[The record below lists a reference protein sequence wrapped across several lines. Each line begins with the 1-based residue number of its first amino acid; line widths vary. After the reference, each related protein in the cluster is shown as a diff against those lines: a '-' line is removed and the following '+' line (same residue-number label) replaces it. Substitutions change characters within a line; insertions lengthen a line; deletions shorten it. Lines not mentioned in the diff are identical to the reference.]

1 MNGWRKLT
9 LIECLSW
16 ARPHVKHVSVSVTA
30 HPLPNLTLSNKN
42 PEYHSEVLSSASL
55 TPFRLKQKTAR
66 SGFCVLQALDL
77 DEEKWRP
84 HLLFPFLSFLFLS
97 GPQSGWSLEHQ
108 HHRQNS
114 IPGQNQLD
122 MLELSPSPSSSY
134 LSWTGSRCYKISVPV
149 STPSHCTRGHSGRGA
164 DLQWDPWGITDAPFE
179 LWALSHPS
187 RAARG
192 EWRQGW
198 DSKPNLPSMSPQLLS
213 EVASVSF
220 LF

>member
-16 ARPHVKHVSVSVTA
+16 ARPHVKHFSVSVTA

-42 PEYHSEVLSSASL
+42 PEYHTEVLSSASL

-97 GPQSGWSLEHQ
+97 GAQSGWSLEHQ

-122 MLELSPSPSSSY
+122 MLELSPSRESQSGTGKMVVCLPS
-134 LSWTGSRCYKISVPV
+134 WVRRRITVPV
-149 STPSHCTRGHSGRGA
+149 
-164 DLQWDPWGITDAPFE
+164 LQAGKLKTQ
-179 LWALSHPS
+179 
-187 RAARG
+187 RCVCG
-192 EWRQGW
+192 
-198 DSKPNLPSMSPQLLS
+198 
-213 EVASVSF
+213 V
-220 LF
+220 